1 MDYSAANTRKE
12 FKTEVLLI
20 VMKCPFF
27 YKSSLAFPFRK
38 LLSNSE
44 CVAPNTCRI
53 TIKICFFISYTNS
66 HVSFATEI
74 KNDWKIKN

>member
-20 VMKCPFF
+20 VMKCPFL

-44 CVAPNTCRI
+44 CVAPT
-53 TIKICFFISYTNS
+53 
-66 HVSFATEI
+66 HVQLL
-74 KNDWKIKN
+74 